1 MVAVPSG
8 PFPATSWSCCRAM
21 SRDLTI
27 GVLGGL
33 GPEATVDFMAKVIA
47 LTEAAS
53 DQDHLHLIVDC
64 NPKVP
69 DRNLAI
75 AGTGPSPA
83 PELAAMGRRLEQAGA
98 ELLVMPCN
106 TAHAFVGEIRAGTGV
121 PFVSII
127 EETVAELRR
136 RRPEPH
142 RIGLL
147 TAGGCRTARLYESAL
162 VAESLHPVSLDDAQQ
177 RRFMDLLHAIKA
189 GRRDGA
195 VASGMR
201 ALAVELI
208 AAGAEVV
215 VAGCTE
221 VPLVLHEGDLSRP
234 LIDSTAV
241 LAAATVAY
249 AKRRRPLPAAAA

>member
-1 MVAVPSG
+1 MVAVPPG
-8 PFPATSWSCCRAM
+8 PFPATSWSCCPAM
-21 SRDLTI
+21 SRDLTV

-47 LTEAAS
+47 LTGAAS

-69 DRNLAI
+69 NRNLAI
-75 AGTGPSPA
+75 AGSGPSPG
-83 PELAAMGRRLEQAGA
+83 PELASMARRLEQAGA
-98 ELLVMPCN
+98 QLLVMPCN
-106 TAHAFVGEIRAGTGV
+106 TAHAFVREIRAGTTV

-136 RRPEPH
+136 RRPEAR

-147 TAGGCRTARLYESAL
+147 TAGGCRAARLYESAL
-162 VAESLHPVSLDDAQQ
+162 VADDLHPVSLDDAQQ
-177 RRFMDLLHAIKA
+177 QRFMELLYAIKA
-189 GRRDGA
+189 GRRRAA

-201 ALAVELI
+201 TLAVELVE
-208 AAGAEVV
+208 AGAEVV

-221 VPLVLHEGDLSRP
+221 VPLVLHDGDLPCP

-249 AKRRRPLPAAAA
+249 AKRRRPLPAVPA

>member
-1 MVAVPSG
+1 MG
-8 PFPATSWSCCRAM
+8 
-21 SRDLTI
+21 RDLTV
-27 GVLGGL
+27 GVMGGL

-47 LTEAAS
+47 LTDAAR

-69 DRNLAI
+69 NRNLAI
-75 AGTGPSPA
+75 AGSGPSPA
-83 PELAAMGRRLEQAGA
+83 PELAAMARRLEQAGA

-106 TAHAFVGEIRAGTGV
+106 TAHAFVGEIRAAAAV

-136 RRPEPH
+136 LPEAR

-147 TAGGCRTARLYESAL
+147 TAGGCRQARLYEGAL
-162 VAESLHPVSLDDAQQ
+162 GAADLQPVTLDDAQQ
-177 RRFMDLLHAIKA
+177 GRFMELLYTIKA
-189 GRRDGA
+189 GRRDAA
-195 VASGMR
+195 VADAMR

-208 AAGAEVV
+208 AGGAEVI

-221 VPLVLHEGDLSRP
+221 VPLVLRDGDLPRP

-249 AKRRRPLPAAAA
+249 AKRRRPLPPPRG